1 MAWAWPVNLR
11 RGSGKGLIL
20 ASSTKTPSAKGGRPG
35 KQATE
40 KLGESLLEAARQEF
54 FARGFGAGR
63 MDAIARAAGTTK
75 QTLYA
80 RYGSKEALFIA
91 VSNRFL
97 SGYFGASTDRARE
110 AKTQILTIDDLE
122 QALLRLAD
130 YMLEAML
137 APHMVR
143 MYAIIMAEAPKFPE
157 LARLSEEDASFPAR
171 DILRALLDEAQARA
185 LIRVDDMAQAM
196 LMLQHMM
203 IAHPLRQV
211 QLGMDFTQADGR
223 KWARLAVRLF
233 LNGARLRDA

>member
-1 MAWAWPVNLR
+1 M
-11 RGSGKGLIL
+11 
-20 ASSTKTPSAKGGRPG
+20 ASSTQAQPAKVGRPD

-40 KLGESLLEAARQEF
+40 KLGETLLEAAKQEF

-63 MDAIARAAGTTK
+63 MEAIARAAGTTK

-97 SGYFGASTDRARE
+97 SGYFGASAVRAHHR
-110 AKTQILTIDDLE
+110 KTEILTIDDLE
-122 QALLRLAD
+122 KALLRLAD

-137 APHMVR
+137 DPHMVR
-143 MYAIIMAEAPKFPE
+143 MYSIILAEAPKFPE

-171 DILRALLDEAQARA
+171 DILRALLDEAQARQ
-185 LIRVDDMAQAM
+185 LIRVDDVAQAM

-211 QLGMDFTQADGR
+211 QLGMDFAMADAR
-223 KWARLAVRLF
+223 KWGQLAVRLF
-233 LNGARLRDA
+233 LNGARQRGV

>member
-1 MAWAWPVNLR
+1 MKR
-11 RGSGKGLIL
+11 
-20 ASSTKTPSAKGGRPG
+20 
-35 KQATE
+35 ATE

-80 RYGSKEALFIA
+80 RFGSKEALFIA

-97 SGYFGASTDRARE
+97 HSYFGALAQPGRN
-110 AKTQILTIDDLE
+110 AKTPILTIEDLE

-137 APHMVR
+137 DPHMVR
-143 MYAIIMAEAPKFPE
+143 LYSIIIAEAPKFPE

-171 DILRALLDEAQARA
+171 DMLRALLDEAQARD
-185 LIRVDDMAQAM
+185 LIHVEDMPQAM
-196 LMLQHMM
+196 LMLQHMV

-211 QLGMDFTQADGR
+211 QLGMDFPMAAAR

-233 LNGARLRDA
+233 LDGARQRCA